1 MQKNAE
7 HHTMKRSGYY
17 VASISN
23 QSNPFGY
30 QVALLIIC
38 LLR

>member
-23 QSNPFGY
+23 QSNPFGDACKNIPI
-30 QVALLIIC
+30 V
-38 LLR
+38 RN